1 MTTQPSKLRRI
12 IENDASINPFGADS
26 LTATYASQ
34 GELLTKRILPDG
46 SERSYD
52 HAFTFYCA
60 PVDVSTTEKLLALLQ
75 ALAPSRHACIILGAI
90 APHVDRKRP
99 IRRLVHPRPEA
110 PIPTFRAVP
119 RSVFALDVDSIEAP
133 SGLDLKDLRAA
144 AEYVRRQLPAAFHD
158 VEIIAVATSGYLR
171 KPGLRFRMWVR
182 LSRPLYP
189 KEMKRWMLLTK
200 PENSAKPR
208 VDLSVFN
215 PVQPNYTA
223 DPVFDD
229 PKMDPLPG
237 GRIVLLPGRPY
248 ADVPSEDELFDL
260 REWFE
265 RPGWN
270 RPQGSRNY
278 EKHDEKS
285 GRWKGS
291 GAAGAAFGSGTS
303 GATSGREDAE
313 GQESAREYELDP
325 TYAHLWDDNEAIAI
339 TRSYLADAAH
349 GVKGEGRHNAAL
361 KAYMRAL
368 DFGLTPSK
376 AIDLLLELWSPRCKP
391 PYVDREEL
399 AREVGGAEYNRERP
413 IGCDHPRAFEQAPG
427 DAGRF
432 YDPPPNLSL
441 AFIDFMPLE
450 KARDHLRRLVVS
462 IFDDFL
468 KPNSAGGRPVYGLPA
483 GVGVGKTEKVLETVV
498 ASLLLLR
505 ERKRRDV
512 AVLACPTHRLS
523 NELRGRFIQIVE
535 RVASLAGDRARARG
549 HSERFAQRVEQRARL
564 SIAIWRGREAENPDK
579 AGHTMCENVTFVR
592 EAQALHID
600 VEKKLCPRCPYR
612 EDCAYLAQS
621 KRRADFWILTHSAL
635 FNGAPK
641 PIKNRIGFVVIDES
655 VEKSSL
661 FGVGSD
667 ERKTE
672 VSVALEAFS
681 EGGAPLPESNQKIR
695 LESIERFRRIRES
708 LFRALR
714 DAPTGPV
721 SRVVL
726 LLAGISWRD
735 ALFAAWFERS
745 RIYRGD
751 DVARQ
756 QANRT
761 VTAMVRVWQAVAH
774 MMHPDGP
781 ETSGWLRI
789 EREEAGVREIR
800 LRGFRPIH
808 KDYRKPTLMID
819 ASLDGERIKPLF
831 PEMKVIERIRVDM
844 PHVKVWQSGNRAF
857 SKSMLEPLRPK
868 KGGSFSKDEA
878 AEDKRRAGHRDAL
891 RINIT
896 NLARGKGGKVLAG
909 C

>member
-1 MTTQPSKLRRI
+1 
-12 IENDASINPFGADS
+12 
-26 LTATYASQ
+26 
-34 GELLTKRILPDG
+34 
-46 SERSYD
+46 
-52 HAFTFYCA
+52 
-60 PVDVSTTEKLLALLQ
+60 
-75 ALAPSRHACIILGAI
+75 
-90 APHVDRKRP
+90 
-99 IRRLVHPRPEA
+99 
-110 PIPTFRAVP
+110 
-119 RSVFALDVDSIEAP
+119 
-133 SGLDLKDLRAA
+133 
-144 AEYVRRQLPAAFHD
+144 
-158 VEIIAVATSGYLR
+158 
-171 KPGLRFRMWVR
+171 
-182 LSRPLYP
+182 
-189 KEMKRWMLLTK
+189 
-200 PENSAKPR
+200 
-208 VDLSVFN
+208 
-215 PVQPNYTA
+215 
-223 DPVFDD
+223 
-229 PKMDPLPG
+229 
-237 GRIVLLPGRPY
+237 
-248 ADVPSEDELFDL
+248 
-260 REWFE
+260 
-265 RPGWN
+265 
-270 RPQGSRNY
+270 
-278 EKHDEKS
+278 
-285 GRWKGS
+285 
-291 GAAGAAFGSGTS
+291 
-303 GATSGREDAE
+303 
-313 GQESAREYELDP
+313 
-325 TYAHLWDDNEAIAI
+325 
-339 TRSYLADAAH
+339 
-349 GVKGEGRHNAAL
+349 
-361 KAYMRAL
+361 
-368 DFGLTPSK
+368 
-376 AIDLLLELWSPRCKP
+376 
-391 PYVDREEL
+391 
-399 AREVGGAEYNRERP
+399 
-413 IGCDHPRAFEQAPG
+413 
-427 DAGRF
+427 
-432 YDPPPNLSL
+432 
-441 AFIDFMPLE
+441 MPLE

-468 KPNSAGGRPVYGLPA
+468 KPDSAGGRPVYGLPA

-505 ERKRRDV
+505 ERKRSDV
-512 AVLACPTHRLS
+512 AVFACPTHRLS
-523 NELRGRFIQIVE
+523 NELRGRVIQIVE
-535 RVASLAGDRARARG
+535 RVARLAGDRARARG
-549 HSERFAQRVEQRARL
+549 HSERFAQRIEQRARL

-579 AGHTMCENVTFVR
+579 AGHTMCEKVAFVR
-592 EAQALHID
+592 EAQALHVD
-600 VEKKLCPRCPYR
+600 VEKKVCPRCPYR
-612 EDCAYLAQS
+612 DDCAYLAQS
-621 KRRADFWILTHSAL
+621 KRRADFWILTHSGL

-641 PIKNRIGFVVIDES
+641 PIKNRVGFVVIDES
-655 VEKSSL
+655 IEKSSL

-721 SRVVL
+721 SRDVL
-726 LLAGISWRD
+726 LQAGISWRD

-789 EREEAGVREIR
+789 EREEAGVREIH

-896 NLARGKGGKVLAG
+896 NLARGKGGKVLVVANKSVVEALNLPSNIAVANFNNIAG
-909 C
+909 RDEWKDHRSLVIIGRPLPPPAAVEDIAAAFSGSEPKRIAKGNWYGRRKSARILRTDSFFGFYEWPAEGIFHPDEMVDRHLKRICNEEIMQVVGRLRGVSRTAENPAEIFVLNNLVLEDLPINGLFDADAFLTVTPAERMLATGGLALGSADHAFLAYPGLWPTVAAARKAFQRSRKTETNPYKELLIGKCPAVPATYQLKGARHKKKRCRVDLTLCPNPRAQLEAWFGELSFFEMQNHS